1 MGSRLMAIV
10 VEGNRGRVYL
20 APTEEQEG
28 IARQAVPTWKP
39 ETSLPDDPRNFWTVS
54 YGLTTYGDLFT
65 PRQLVALTTFS
76 DLVGEAIAKCRADA
90 VKAGLP
96 DDDKGLDAGGL
107 GAQAYAEA
115 VGVYLAFAV
124 DRCSDFSNTCTR
136 WVAGNQK
143 VMNLFAKQAIAMTWD
158 FPEAAILHD
167 TVGGFYPAAEFI
179 SECIL
184 KLANDCLPGIAT
196 QDDAKINKISYGKV
210 ISTDPP
216 YYDNI
221 GYADLSDFFYSW
233 VKRNLSSVYK
243 KLYNTLVV
251 PKADELVA
259 TPYRHGSKEKAEYF
273 FLNGMGLAIR
283 KMADLA
289 HPAFPVSI
297 YYAFKQSETTDSDS
311 TNSTGWETF
320 LAAVLDSGFAITGT
334 WPMRSEQSSRM
345 VGIGTN
351 ALASSIVLVC
361 RKRNFNAPTIS
372 RREFT
377 RELNAV
383 LPEAL
388 LDMTRGG
395 VNSPVAP
402 VDLSQAI
409 IGPGMAVFSKYS
421 AVLEADGTPMSVR
434 TALTLI
440 NRFLAEDDFD
450 ADTQFCL
457 AWFDQ
462 VGWDVGK
469 YGEADVLARAK
480 GTSVGGLVEAGVV
493 DSGGGNVRLLRWAQ
507 MPADWNPAKDTRLP
521 VWEGLHQLIRAL
533 NQQGEAEAGRLL
545 SHMLDKTE
553 AIRSLAYRLY
563 TLCERKGWA
572 EDARA
577 YNELITS
584 WPSIEQTMNTTPT
597 PTGPEQI
604 RFDI

>member
-1 MGSRLMAIV
+1 MI
-10 VEGNRGRVYL
+10 
-20 APTEEQEG
+20 
-28 IARQAVPTWKP
+28 
-39 ETSLPDDPRNFWTVS
+39 
-54 YGLTTYGDLFT
+54 
-65 PRQLVALTTFS
+65 
-76 DLVGEAIAKCRADA
+76 
-90 VKAGLP
+90 
-96 DDDKGLDAGGL
+96 
-107 GAQAYAEA
+107 
-115 VGVYLAFAV
+115 
-124 DRCSDFSNTCTR
+124 
-136 WVAGNQK
+136 
-143 VMNLFAKQAIAMTWD
+143 
-158 FPEAAILHD
+158 
-167 TVGGFYPAAEFI
+167 
-179 SECIL
+179 
-184 KLANDCLPGIAT
+184 
-196 QDDAKINKISYGKV
+196 
-210 ISTDPP
+210 
-216 YYDNI
+216 
-221 GYADLSDFFYSW
+221 
-233 VKRNLSSVYK
+233 
-243 KLYNTLVV
+243 
-251 PKADELVA
+251 
-259 TPYRHGSKEKAEYF
+259 
-273 FLNGMGLAIR
+273 
-283 KMADLA
+283 
-289 HPAFPVSI
+289 
-297 YYAFKQSETTDSDS
+297 
-311 TNSTGWETF
+311 
-320 LAAVLDSGFAITGT
+320 
-334 WPMRSEQSSRM
+334 
-345 VGIGTN
+345 GIGTN

-361 RKRNFNAPTIS
+361 RKRDPSAPTIS

-377 RELNAV
+377 RELNAL

-493 DSGGGNVRLLRWAQ
+493 ESGGGNVRLLRWAQ
-507 MPADWNPAKDTRLP
+507 MPADWNPAKDNRLP

-533 NQQGEAEAGRLL
+533 NQQGESEAGKLL
-545 SHMLDKTE
+545 AHMLNKTE
-553 AIRSLAYRLY
+553 AIRSLSYRLY

-584 WPSIEQTMNTTPT
+584 WPAIEQAISTHAT

-604 RFDI
+604 RLDF

>member
-1 MGSRLMAIV
+1 ML
-10 VEGNRGRVYL
+10 
-20 APTEEQEG
+20 PT
-28 IARQAVPTWKP
+28 
-39 ETSLPDDPRNFWTVS
+39 L
-54 YGLTTYGDLFT
+54 
-65 PRQLVALTTFS
+65 
-76 DLVGEAIAKCRADA
+76 
-90 VKAGLP
+90 
-96 DDDKGLDAGGL
+96 
-107 GAQAYAEA
+107 YA
-115 VGVYLAFAV
+115 
-124 DRCSDFSNTCTR
+124 T
-136 WVAGNQK
+136 
-143 VMNLFAKQAIAMTWD
+143 
-158 FPEAAILHD
+158 
-167 TVGGFYPAAEFI
+167 
-179 SECIL
+179 
-184 KLANDCLPGIAT
+184 
-196 QDDAKINKISYGKV
+196 
-210 ISTDPP
+210 
-216 YYDNI
+216 
-221 GYADLSDFFYSW
+221 LS
-233 VKRNLSSVYK
+233 
-243 KLYNTLVV
+243 V
-251 PKADELVA
+251 PKTEELVA
-259 TPYRHGSKEKAEYF
+259 TPYRHGGKEAAEVF
-273 FLNGMGLAIR
+273 FLDGMVKAFHNLTGQV
-283 KMADLA
+283 

-297 YYAFKQSETTDSDS
+297 YYAFKQAETRTQSDTS
-311 TNSTGWETF
+311 STGWETF
-320 LAAVLDSGFAITGT
+320 LDAVLRAGFAITGT
-334 WPMRSEQSSRM
+334 WPMSTEYTGNLKSN
-345 VGIGTN
+345 VN

-361 RKRNFNAPTIS
+361 RKRDPSAPTIS

-388 LDMTRGG
+388 LDMTRGE

-450 ADTQFCL
+450 ADTQFCI

-462 VGWDVGK
+462 VGRDVGK

-493 DSGGGNVRLLRWAQ
+493 ESGGGNVRLLRWAQ

-533 NQQGEAEAGRLL
+533 NQQGESEAGRLL
-545 SHMLDKTE
+545 SHILNKTE

-584 WPSIEQTMNTTPT
+584 WPAIEQTMNAHPA

-604 RFDI
+604 RLDF

>member
-1 MGSRLMAIV
+1 
-10 VEGNRGRVYL
+10 
-20 APTEEQEG
+20 
-28 IARQAVPTWKP
+28 
-39 ETSLPDDPRNFWTVS
+39 
-54 YGLTTYGDLFT
+54 
-65 PRQLVALTTFS
+65 
-76 DLVGEAIAKCRADA
+76 
-90 VKAGLP
+90 
-96 DDDKGLDAGGL
+96 
-107 GAQAYAEA
+107 
-115 VGVYLAFAV
+115 
-124 DRCSDFSNTCTR
+124 
-136 WVAGNQK
+136 
-143 VMNLFAKQAIAMTWD
+143 
-158 FPEAAILHD
+158 
-167 TVGGFYPAAEFI
+167 
-179 SECIL
+179 
-184 KLANDCLPGIAT
+184 
-196 QDDAKINKISYGKV
+196 
-210 ISTDPP
+210 
-216 YYDNI
+216 
-221 GYADLSDFFYSW
+221 
-233 VKRNLSSVYK
+233 
-243 KLYNTLVV
+243 
-251 PKADELVA
+251 
-259 TPYRHGSKEKAEYF
+259 
-273 FLNGMGLAIR
+273 
-283 KMADLA
+283 
-289 HPAFPVSI
+289 
-297 YYAFKQSETTDSDS
+297 
-311 TNSTGWETF
+311 
-320 LAAVLDSGFAITGT
+320 
-334 WPMRSEQSSRM
+334 MRSEQSSRM